1 MQGDVVCRRKLGD
14 VFYFGQGV
22 GVNYS
27 EAARHYALNNLDAQS
42 TFNLAWLTERG
53 RGVPQ
58 DRERAKALYARAT
71 ELGGGH
77 GVRRRLAFEA
87 SDAEFSALPAQLLV
101 SKMEAQDARSG

>member
-1 MQGDVVCRRKLGD
+1 MCRRKLGD

-22 GVNYS
+22 GANHS

-71 ELGGGH
+71 ELGGGTAP
-77 GVRRRLAFEA
+77 GGGWRLRRATPSFPPCRH
-87 SDAEFSALPAQLLV
+87 SCW
-101 SKMEAQDARSG
+101 